1 MDETGADRDR
11 RHRLRTGFD
20 SVADRYAATR
30 AGYPDELVERMI
42 RAAALDPGSRVLE
55 IGCGTGQLTRSF
67 TSRQF
72 AVIALDLSPAMV
84 ARARADIDDAA
95 IEFLAC
101 AFEDY
106 PSSDAT
112 FDLVVSATACHW
124 VDPEVMWSKSARLLR
139 PGGWIALLETSE
151 VYAEPVRSE
160 IRSAWMRHVGSAWT
174 DGPARTVTDCLA
186 ASSLFD
192 APVEHA
198 HVERRSVDADAVIGV
213 EETRATWRA
222 WNDSTKASFDAELR
236 LLFEGVERVE
246 LEQHTLLAL
255 ARATA

>member
-11 RHRLRTGFD
+11 RHRLRTGFE

-30 AGYPDELVERMI
+30 SGYPEELVERII
-42 RAAALDPGSRVLE
+42 RTAALDRGRGVLE

-67 TSRQF
+67 ACREF
-72 AVIALDLSPAMV
+72 AVIALDLSTAMV
-84 ARARADIDDAA
+84 ARARADVDDAV

-106 PSSDAT
+106 SASDAT
-112 FDLVVSATACHW
+112 FDLVVSATASHW

-139 PGGWIALLETSE
+139 PGGWLALLETSE
-151 VYAEPVRSE
+151 VYDEPFRSE
-160 IRSAWMRHVGSAWT
+160 IRAAWMRHVGRAWN
-174 DGPARTVTDCLA
+174 DRPASTVADRLA

-198 HVERRSVDADAVIGV
+198 HVARRSVDAAAVIGV
-213 EETRATWRA
+213 EETRATGLA
-222 WNDSTKASFDAELR
+222 WDESTQASFDAVLSR
-236 LLFEGVERVE
+236 LFEGVERVG
-246 LEQHTLLAL
+246 LEQHTLLAM
-255 ARATA
+255 ARTTA